1 MSKLRPRLLLLL
13 AMLPGCRGLERAPA
27 GADPTS
33 ALAPA
38 TPRAA
43 PAPVELVGV
52 VTSARSEVVAAEFD
66 ARVLAVP
73 VRGGERVKAG
83 DVIARLDDRQLQERA
98 AAARAAEDAAR
109 ADVARASVE
118 VREARRRLANEQRLY
133 RRGAQ
138 AREAV
143 ASAQAMLG
151 GAGAGAGLSSAN
163 LRKFR
168 HERQELDQLL
178 QRAELRA
185 PIDGV
190 VSLIKVKEG
199 EMVQRGTRVARVFDP
214 RDLRVKFEVPRELRG
229 RVAAGHEVTVILDGG
244 APVPATV
251 VDVSEDLEP
260 PLSFAIGEA
269 DIDEAGAGARVG
281 AEVRVRLSPR

>member
-1 MSKLRPRLLLLL
+1 M
-13 AMLPGCRGLERAPA
+13 
-27 GADPTS
+27 
-33 ALAPA
+33 
-38 TPRAA
+38 
-43 PAPVELVGV
+43 

-66 ARVLAVP
+66 ARVLGVP

-83 DVIARLDDRQLQERA
+83 DVIATLDDRQLQERA

-143 ASAQAMLG
+143 SSAQAMLG

-178 QRAELRA
+178 QRAVLRA

-199 EMVQRGTRVARVFDP
+199 EMAQRGTRVARVFDP
-214 RDLRVKFEVPRELRG
+214 RDLRVKFEVPRGRRG
-229 RVAAGHEVTVILDGG
+229 TVAVGARVTVVLDDGTEM
-244 APVPATV
+244 PATV
-251 VDVSEDLEP
+251 LDVSEDLEP
-260 PLSFAIGEA
+260 PLSFAIAEA
-269 DIDEAGAGARVG
+269 DLDDDRTNGNGARVG
-281 AEVRVRLSPR
+281 AEVRVRL

>member
-1 MSKLRPRLLLLL
+1 MSRLLLLAAL
-13 AMLPGCRGLERAPA
+13 LLPACRGLERAPA
-27 GADPTS
+27 GADPTTAVS
-33 ALAPA
+33 
-38 TPRAA
+38 A
-43 PAPVELVGV
+43 PAPRPAPAPIELVGV
-52 VTSARSEVVAAEFD
+52 VTSARSEVVSAEFD
-66 ARVLAVP
+66 ARVLEVK

-83 DVIARLDDRQLQERA
+83 DVIAILDDRQLKERA
-98 AAARAAEDAAR
+98 AAAAAAEDAAR
-109 ADVARASVE
+109 AEVGRASVE

-143 ASAQAMLG
+143 SGAQAMVS
-151 GAGAGAGLSSAN
+151 GAGAGAGLAGAN

-168 HERQELDQLL
+168 HERQEVEGLL
-178 QRAELRA
+178 QRSVLRA

-199 EMVQRGTRVARVFDP
+199 EMAQRGTRVARVFDP
-214 RDLRVKFEVPRELRG
+214 RDLRVKFEVPRGKRELLATG
-229 RVAAGHEVTVILDGG
+229 TKVTVVLDDGRTELS
-244 APVPATV
+244 ATI

-269 DIDEAGAGARVG
+269 DIDESTAAARVG
-281 AEVRVRLSPR
+281 GEVRVRI